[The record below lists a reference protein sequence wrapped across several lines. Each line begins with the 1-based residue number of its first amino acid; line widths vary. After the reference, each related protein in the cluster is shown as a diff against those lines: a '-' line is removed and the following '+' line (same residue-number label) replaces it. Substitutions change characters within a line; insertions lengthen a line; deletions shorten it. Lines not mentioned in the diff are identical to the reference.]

1 MAESKEFIKAI
12 FMDWANYYRCSG
24 SPTKVKDLNKTWRE
38 WQGTITL
45 GMKKEAKK
53 TGGFK
58 TRQFCRK

>member
-1 MAESKEFIKAI
+1 MSESKEFIKAL
-12 FMDWANYYRCSG
+12 FLDWTNFYRCGG
-24 SPTKVKDLNKTWRE
+24 SPSKSKDVNKAWRA
-38 WQGTITL
+38 WQGTITP